1 MIYVQQ
7 FSQAVKQGFKI
18 RVKWYKVLR
27 CFGTCVRG
35 VSFVHYVHM
44 KILTTT
50 QARKHIKN
58 IVDRVKYRGEVFAI
72 GRRNSIDAL
81 VINFPDAYNG
91 DVDEITN
98 INALSRSFDFLR
110 EEPELYS
117 RVDVIKKYV

>member
-1 MIYVQQ
+1 
-7 FSQAVKQGFKI
+7 
-18 RVKWYKVLR
+18 
-27 CFGTCVRG
+27 
-35 VSFVHYVHM
+35 M

-81 VINFPDAYNG
+81 VINFPDMYNG
-91 DVDEITN
+91 NVDEITN
-98 INALSRSFDFLR
+98 INTLSKSFDFLR

-117 RVDVIKKYV
+117 RADVIKKYV

>member
-1 MIYVQQ
+1 
-7 FSQAVKQGFKI
+7 
-18 RVKWYKVLR
+18 
-27 CFGTCVRG
+27 
-35 VSFVHYVHM
+35 M

-81 VINFPDAYNG
+81 VINFPDMYNG
-91 DVDEITN
+91 NVDEITN

>member
-1 MIYVQQ
+1 
-7 FSQAVKQGFKI
+7 
-18 RVKWYKVLR
+18 
-27 CFGTCVRG
+27 
-35 VSFVHYVHM
+35 M

-81 VINFPDAYNG
+81 VINFPDAYNR

-98 INALSRSFDFLR
+98 INALSKSFDFLR

-117 RVDVIKKYV
+117 RADVIKKYV